1 MSWASHAVHGSVVFH
16 DRRWVDGTLRFI
28 ICFRTSVW
36 MGTSLRSSRV
46 WMTFISGRIYF
57 LLIHQRH
64 YCWMLKYWEQR
75 NHSIIYY
82 SITKETTINPIS
94 YLLDNRSFVWHDLG
108 YHCQKHA
115 LTLEELCQGLVH
127 LDPTIVDRNEPT
139 KHFERTQL
147 SWTGFGWQTSGFNL
161 IGWREP
167 MRRMVQCFSFGAPE
181 NSLGI
186 IQLSTWWFADQRHA
200 TQIHHPSFCGALAA
214 L

>member
-1 MSWASHAVHGSVVFH
+1 MSWASHPVHGSVVFH
-16 DRRWVDGTLRFI
+16 DRRWVDRTLCFI

-46 WMTFISGRIYF
+46 WMTFISGRTYF

-108 YHCQKHA
+108 CHCQKHSA
-115 LTLEELCQGLVH
+115 HIGGAPPRLGPLGPNYRGQKRAHQTLWT
-127 LDPTIVDRNEPT
+127 DPTIVDRVRLT
-139 KHFERTQL
+139 
-147 SWTGFGWQTSGFNL
+147 
-161 IGWREP
+161 
-167 MRRMVQCFSFGAPE
+167 
-181 NSLGI
+181 
-186 IQLSTWWFADQRHA
+186 D
-200 TQIHHPSFCGALAA
+200 
-214 L
+214 